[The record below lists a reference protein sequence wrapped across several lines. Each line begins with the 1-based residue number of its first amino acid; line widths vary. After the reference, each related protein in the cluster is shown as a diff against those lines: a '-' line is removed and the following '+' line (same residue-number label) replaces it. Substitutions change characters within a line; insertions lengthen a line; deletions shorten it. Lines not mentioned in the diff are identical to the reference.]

1 MLTFQQLST
10 LLLLSLT
17 STIESFTVHNHA
29 SRLTITST
37 TTSKSNNFSTELK
50 SFYSDSSDYKSS
62 DSDFDSD
69 EESAS
74 ELGVPVNAE
83 SDEED
88 VPTIE
93 ETPVPMSKNSGSRF
107 VAFVFDKMIYSGDK
121 EMDIMDFHEDR
132 IKVTEDHVM
141 FCRKANLYNETFNT
155 ESMADV
161 LWSHQM

>member
-1 MLTFQQLST
+1 MVDGKENSG
-10 LLLLSLT
+10 
-17 STIESFTVHNHA
+17 TIESFTVHNYA

-107 VAFVFDKMIYSGDK
+107 VAFVFDTMIYSGNGK
-121 EMDIMDFHEDR
+121 TI
-132 IKVTEDHVM
+132 
-141 FCRKANLYNETFNT
+141 
-155 ESMADV
+155 
-161 LWSHQM
+161 

>member
-29 SRLTITST
+29 SRLTIASI
-37 TTSKSNNFSTELK
+37 TTSKFNNFSTELK

>member
-1 MLTFQQLST
+1 MM
-10 LLLLSLT
+10 
-17 STIESFTVHNHA
+17 VWM
-29 SRLTITST
+29 
-37 TTSKSNNFSTELK
+37 
-50 SFYSDSSDYKSS
+50 
-62 DSDFDSD
+62 
-69 EESAS
+69 
-74 ELGVPVNAE
+74 G